1 MFHCKAL
8 WLLLLFTGLFAVA
21 WKSNEPPRPA
31 PAQQKKTATP
41 AAATTAAP
49 ADEVAAIVNGDKI
62 MLSELVGRLEELGV
76 KPEKREDV
84 AGDVLDAMIDNSLM
98 IQFLTGQKIAFDP
111 KVVDKQIAELK
122 AEYEK
127 EGAKFSEALT
137 RIGLTEQKLRA
148 SVIAE
153 VQWDNYLKKTVSEK
167 QLADYFAKYREYF
180 DGTQVRA
187 SHILVEVAPDADDEA
202 RSAAQG
208 KIERIRKELS
218 SGLDFSQAAKKYS
231 DCPSKEQGGDV
242 DFFGR
247 SDKMVEPFAKAAFL
261 LKVGEV
267 SGVVETEFG
276 YHIIKVTDRKA
287 GTRTKLDD
295 PALHEQLLD
304 SYGEKLKNEIV
315 ANQRKVAKI
324 EIAPGAQPQDQPKA
338 KTATQQSGS
347 VKK

>member
-8 WLLLLFTGLFAVA
+8 WLVLLFTGLFAVA
-21 WKSNEPPRPA
+21 WKSNEPPRGVP
-31 PAQQKKTATP
+31 QKKS
-41 AAATTAAP
+41 AAP
-49 ADEVAAIVNGDKI
+49 AAPAAEPRDEVAAIVNGDKI

-84 AGDVLDAMIDNSLM
+84 AGDVLDAMIDNSLLM
-98 IQFLTGQKIAFDP
+98 QFLTSQKIAFDP
-111 KVVDKQIAELK
+111 KAVDKQIAELK
-122 AEYEK
+122 ADYEK
-127 EGAKFSEALT
+127 EGVKFSEVLT
-137 RIGLTEQKLRA
+137 RIGLTEQKLHA

-153 VQWDNYLKKTVSEK
+153 VQWDNYLKKTVNEK
-167 QLADYFAKYREYF
+167 QLAEYFAKYREYF

-187 SHILVEVAPDADDEA
+187 SHILVEVAPDANEKT
-202 RSAAQG
+202 RSAA
-208 KIERIRKELS
+208 KAKTERIRKELS
-218 SGLDFSQAAKKYS
+218 GGLDFGQAAQNYS
-231 DCPSKEQGGDV
+231 DCPSREQGGDV

-247 SDKMVEPFAKAAFL
+247 SDKMVEPFAKAAFA
-261 LKVGEV
+261 LKVGEI

-295 PALHEQLLD
+295 AALRQELLD
-304 SYGEKLKNEIV
+304 SYGDKLKNEIV

-324 EIAPGAQPQDQPKA
+324 EIAPGAATQDQPKV
-338 KTATQQSGS
+338 KTATQQSGN